1 MIKLQNLTK
10 YYPSDLGKQY
20 IFKDINFEIPSGHN
34 IGILGSNGAGKSTL
48 FRILAGS
55 EYPNKGKVITDKA
68 ISWPVALSSGIH
80 PQMTGRE
87 NTRFIGR
94 VNGVEDLDEYEE
106 KVKRFAELG
115 VKYDLP
121 VKNYSSGMKSRLS
134 FGCCIAIDFEV
145 YLIDEATSVGDIKFR
160 KKARRA
166 LLNKSKTANMIMVSH
181 DLKEIEEFCDSAI
194 ILHQGELTFYSD
206 LQEAIRIYE
215 NL

>member
-10 YYPSDLGKQY
+10 YYPSDLGPQY
-20 IFKDINFEIPSGHN
+20 IFKAINFEIPSGHN

-94 VNGVEDLDEYEE
+94 VNGVENLSEYEE
-106 KVKRFAELG
+106 KVKKFAGLG

-121 VKNYSSGMKSRLS
+121 VKNYSSGMKSRLA
-134 FGCCIAIDFEV
+134 FGCCIAIDFDV

-160 KKARRA
+160 EKARSA
-166 LLNKSKTANMIMVSH
+166 LLGKRKTASLIMVSH
-181 DLKEIEEFCDSAI
+181 DLEEIEEFCDSVI

-206 LQEAIRIYE
+206 LQEGLRTYKA
-215 NL
+215 L